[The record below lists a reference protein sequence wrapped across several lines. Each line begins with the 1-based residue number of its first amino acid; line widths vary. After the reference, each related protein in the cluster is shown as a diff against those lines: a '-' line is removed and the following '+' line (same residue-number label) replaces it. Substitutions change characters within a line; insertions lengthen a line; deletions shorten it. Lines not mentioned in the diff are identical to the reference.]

1 MFKNGGGS
9 ESELKEIIE
18 SLESSNFDVTVIKS
32 LKFLPEKSLQG
43 ECTVGIIMSRVR
55 KNLAMS
61 QHTVYRP
68 AEILL
73 IIHWSD

>member
-32 LKFLPEKSLQG
+32 LKFLP
-43 ECTVGIIMSRVR
+43 
-55 KNLAMS
+55 
-61 QHTVYRP
+61 
-68 AEILL
+68 
-73 IIHWSD
+73 